1 MASEAV
7 KIKLGQLRG
16 AHNHVKVHTFAF
28 VYNERLNQ
36 LKSDLGKRWL
46 AELDDLNV
54 TDLKRYTEAFSR
66 EHNLKPEDQ
75 SELEDYQDSPEDFR
89 KTLISI
95 ATHLNQTG
103 ETHVVLMDEVE
114 LKNVNV
120 CNSNKINTLE
130 IDLSYVAKF
139 ENVHFIFCLRPRFD
153 GLKDFKVA
161 FSNLQKNQHF
171 CWLENNY
178 RNTKA
183 IQELMRYVQREDQSK
198 AGYLLIKNIPEGE
211 KLPPPLN
218 PPDID
223 PCVIWIPTI
232 EPLEFKALENVQSLI
247 RDMSQGEENL
257 FIAILHT
264 KGVAKTFAKKLKQ
277 CADKESSNIQ
287 AEDNLSTTILHT
299 NEKNQHVKWSGPHE
313 DDNFNGGE
321 ADVIVFITDDSSLN
335 VQTLARARR
344 SLIIVTYESK
354 WNAVNPVLLKKAA
367 SENLVKMIMDDSPY
381 KMIKCKF
388 CHKEFDDSVINQHVQ
403 SECPDRQVNCCNVIN
418 GCDWYDQEKKLQAH
432 EECCSFELIKCDY
445 CNGHFIRNDIDQ
457 HKNRYCQERPTK
469 YRKGTLLVA

>member
-139 ENVHFIFCLRPRFD
+139 ENVHFIFCLRFRCFTFTLH
-153 GLKDFKVA
+153 LK
-161 FSNLQKNQHF
+161 
-171 CWLENNY
+171 
-178 RNTKA
+178 
-183 IQELMRYVQREDQSK
+183 
-198 AGYLLIKNIPEGE
+198 
-211 KLPPPLN
+211 
-218 PPDID
+218 
-223 PCVIWIPTI
+223 
-232 EPLEFKALENVQSLI
+232 
-247 RDMSQGEENL
+247 
-257 FIAILHT
+257 
-264 KGVAKTFAKKLKQ
+264 
-277 CADKESSNIQ
+277 
-287 AEDNLSTTILHT
+287 
-299 NEKNQHVKWSGPHE
+299 
-313 DDNFNGGE
+313 
-321 ADVIVFITDDSSLN
+321 
-335 VQTLARARR
+335 
-344 SLIIVTYESK
+344 
-354 WNAVNPVLLKKAA
+354 
-367 SENLVKMIMDDSPY
+367 
-381 KMIKCKF
+381 
-388 CHKEFDDSVINQHVQ
+388 
-403 SECPDRQVNCCNVIN
+403 
-418 GCDWYDQEKKLQAH
+418 
-432 EECCSFELIKCDY
+432 
-445 CNGHFIRNDIDQ
+445 
-457 HKNRYCQERPTK
+457 
-469 YRKGTLLVA
+469 